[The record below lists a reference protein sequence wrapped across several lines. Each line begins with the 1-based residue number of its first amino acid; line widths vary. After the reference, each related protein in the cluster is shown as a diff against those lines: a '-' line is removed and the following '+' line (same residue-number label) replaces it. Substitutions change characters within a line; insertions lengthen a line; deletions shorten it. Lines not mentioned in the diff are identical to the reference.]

1 MAWIACTS
9 TVAIPETGAILP
21 ASLTLVKKHDG
32 EEAAGDDALG
42 AVAGSLGLIAF
53 GVVVWRFAGALPA
66 WLVLAAASAAWL
78 GAAIALWLLARRV
91 APGSAHGEWLRGQH
105 DGRNNQRR
113 PGKQTIV

>member
-66 WLVLAAASAAWL
+66 WLVLAVATAAWL
-78 GAAIALWLLARRV
+78 GLSIALWLLARRV
-91 APGSAHGEWLRGQH
+91 G
-105 DGRNNQRR
+105 RR
-113 PGKQTIV
+113 PRRVAARTARRREQQRQPSKQSTV